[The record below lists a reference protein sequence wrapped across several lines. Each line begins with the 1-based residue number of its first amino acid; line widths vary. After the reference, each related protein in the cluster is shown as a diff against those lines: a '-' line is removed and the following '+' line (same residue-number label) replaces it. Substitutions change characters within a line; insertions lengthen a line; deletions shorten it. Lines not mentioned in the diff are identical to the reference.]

1 VSSAEPLPADYP
13 LTLYRGDT
21 RVLELEFTH
30 DDESPL
36 DLSGYE
42 ALAQIREA
50 RDSASVLAEMHVD
63 DSNASAGR
71 LRLRL
76 DADDTNLSVARAYW
90 DLQLTRTSDG
100 FVRTWLYGAVRIRG
114 DVSRS

>member
-1 VSSAEPLPADYP
+1 VSAEPLPADYP

-21 RVLELEFTH
+21 RVWELEFTH
-30 DDESPL
+30 DDDRPL
-36 DLSGYE
+36 DLTGYE
-42 ALAQIREA
+42 ALAQIRA
-50 RDSASVLAEMHVD
+50 SRDGGDVLASMSIDE
-63 DSNASAGR
+63 SNASAGR

-76 DADDTNLSVARAYW
+76 EAADTNITATRAYW